1 MTIAEENPKSPRVRA
16 FIAVPVDPLVISQ
29 ITDVQRTLRERT
41 SPDFVRWVRPEQL
54 HLTLRFFGNVP
65 LAQLPGIEAAT
76 RMACVSSTE
85 FRLAAQGVGC
95 FPNLRG
101 PRVVWVGITGETGRL
116 DEFRQ
121 AIANHTRSFGEPPEE
136 RPFQPH
142 LTIGRIKQPNAQ
154 SKELLAKRASESAQ
168 KNFGEW
174 RVSHVELMRSVLG
187 PQGSTYSI
195 LATIPLGHQPG

>member
-1 MTIAEENPKSPRVRA
+1 MTIAEENPKSPHVRA
-16 FIAVPVDPLVISQ
+16 FIAVPVDPLVIGQ
-29 ITDVQRTLRERT
+29 ITEVQRTLREKT
-41 SPDFVRWVRPEQL
+41 SPDFARWVRPEQL

-65 LAQLPGIEAAT
+65 LDQLPAIEAAT
-76 RMACVSSTE
+76 RMACVSLPE
-85 FRLAAQGVGC
+85 FKLAAQAVGC
-95 FPNLRG
+95 FPNFRA
-101 PRVVWVGITGETGRL
+101 PRVVWVGITGEIGRL

-142 LTIGRIKQPNAQ
+142 LTIGRIKQQNPQ
-154 SKELLAKRASESAQ
+154 GKELLAKRASESAQ

-174 RVSHVELMRSVLG
+174 RVSHVQLMRSVLS

-195 LATIPLGHQPG
+195 LATIPLGLESG